1 LDGFV
6 RGSQEKFSGE
16 GRKQRGGGVSLKI
29 DGGDFAMN
37 MAKHFPKMLEM
48 GQSYPPSRKLDFYT
62 LIKEQFAQQGLREQV
77 KPGMR
82 IALGVGS
89 RGITNLKEIVKA
101 TLSVLIEAGARPFI
115 VPAMG
120 SHGGATAEG
129 QIQVLAEYGVTPES
143 TGVPIEA
150 SMAVKKIGSAFDGVD
165 VVFSVPAFEADGVV
179 VLNRVK
185 PHTDFRGTLGSG
197 VQKMMVIGFGKQVGA
212 NNAHR
217 AAAHMGYEVVL
228 REIARVIL
236 GAAPIFCA
244 IALVEDQNHQT
255 AEIEVLR
262 PENIVRGEGR
272 LFKKAEGL
280 LARLPFDEID
290 LLIIDR
296 IGKDISGSGM
306 DTNVIG
312 RDIDGYKSTLH
323 SPSRVTPRVSRIFVR
338 DLTPASNGNGI
349 GIGMA
354 DFTTARFVKALNL
367 QYTYMNALTSLGM
380 LGAKIPIYFDTD
392 RDAIEAALASLAAP
406 NPEKVRVVRIADT
419 LNLERFQVS
428 EGCVGA
434 TNGHPGVT
442 TAGVARDM
450 GFDAAANLLP
460 W

>member
-1 LDGFV
+1 
-6 RGSQEKFSGE
+6 
-16 GRKQRGGGVSLKI
+16 
-29 DGGDFAMN
+29 MN
-37 MAKHFPKMLEM
+37 MTNHFPKMLEM
-48 GQSYPPSRKLDFYT
+48 GQTYPPSPKLDFAQV
-62 LIKEQFAQQGLREQV
+62 IKEQFAQQGLREKV
-77 KPGMR
+77 TPGMR

-89 RGITNLKEIVKA
+89 RGITNLKEIVQA
-101 TLSVLIEAGARPFI
+101 ALGVLIEAGARPFI

-120 SHGGATAEG
+120 SHGGATPEG
-129 QIQVLAEYGVTPES
+129 QIEVLAEYGITS
-143 TGVPIEA
+143 QSMGVPIEA
-150 SMAVKKIGSAFDGVD
+150 SMAVKKIGTAFDGID
-165 VVFSVPAFEADGVV
+165 VVFSVPALEADGVV

-197 VQKMMVIGFGKQVGA
+197 IQKMLVIGFGKQVGA

-236 GAAPIFCA
+236 GAAPIFCG
-244 IALVEDQNHQT
+244 IALVEDQHHQT

-262 PENIVRGEGR
+262 PENIVREEGR
-272 LFKKAEGL
+272 LFKKAESL

-296 IGKDISGSGM
+296 IGKDISGAGM

-312 RDIDGYKSTLH
+312 RDIVGYAATLH
-323 SPSRVTPRVSRIFVR
+323 SSSSVTPRISRIFVR

-354 DFTTARFVKALNL
+354 DFTTARFVKSLNL

-380 LGAKIPIYFDTD
+380 QGAKIPIYFDTD

-406 NPEKVRVVRIADT
+406 DPEKVRVVRIADT
-419 LNLERFQVS
+419 LNLERFQAS
-428 EGCVGA
+428 EACVGA
-434 TNGHPGVT
+434 TNGHRGVT
-442 TAGVARDM
+442 TAGAARAM
-450 GFDAAANLLP
+450 EFDSAANLLP
-460 W
+460 L

>member
-1 LDGFV
+1 MDM
-6 RGSQEKFSGE
+6 SNQ
-16 GRKQRGGGVSLKI
+16 I
-29 DGGDFAMN
+29 
-37 MAKHFPKMLEM
+37 PKMLEM
-48 GQSYPPSRKLDFYT
+48 GQSYPPSPKLDFSHV
-62 LIKEQFAQQGLREQV
+62 IREQFAQQGLREKV

-101 TLSVLIEAGARPFI
+101 ALGVLTEAGARPFI

-129 QIQVLAEYGVTPES
+129 QIQVLAEYGVTPE
-143 TGVPIEA
+143 TMGVPIEA
-150 SMAVKKIGSAFDGVD
+150 SMAVKKIGTAFDVVD
-165 VVFSVPAFEADGVV
+165 VVFSVPALEADGVV

-197 VQKMMVIGFGKQVGA
+197 IQKMMVIGFGKQVGA

-228 REIARVIL
+228 REIAQMIL

-244 IALVEDQNHQT
+244 IALVEDQHHQT

-262 PENIVRGEGR
+262 PENIVREEGR
-272 LFKKAEGL
+272 LFKKAESL

-323 SPSRVTPRVSRIFVR
+323 SSNTVTPRVSRIFVR

-354 DFTTARFVKALNL
+354 DFTTARFVKSLNL

-380 LGAKIPIYFDTD
+380 LGAKIPIYFDSD
-392 RDAIEAALASLAAP
+392 RDAIQAALASLAAP
-406 NPEKVRVVRIADT
+406 HPEKVRVVRIADT

-428 EGCVGA
+428 EACVGA

-442 TAGVARDM
+442 TAGAPRDM
-450 GFDAAANLLP
+450 QFDSSANLLP
-460 W
+460 L

>member
-1 LDGFV
+1 
-6 RGSQEKFSGE
+6 
-16 GRKQRGGGVSLKI
+16 
-29 DGGDFAMN
+29 MN
-37 MAKHFPKMLEM
+37 MANHFPKMLEM
-48 GQSYPPSRKLDFYT
+48 GQSYPPSPKLDFAH
-62 LIKEQFAQQGLREQV
+62 LIKEQFAQQGLREKV
-77 KPGMR
+77 TPGMR

-101 TLSVLIEAGARPFI
+101 ALGVLTEAGARPFI

-120 SHGGATAEG
+120 SHGGATTEG
-129 QIQVLAEYGVTPES
+129 QIQVLAEYGVTPQS
-143 TGVPIEA
+143 MGVPIEA
-150 SMAVKKIGSAFDGVD
+150 SMAVKKIGTAFGGLD
-165 VVFSVPAFEADGVV
+165 VVFSVPALEADGVV

-197 VQKMMVIGFGKQVGA
+197 IQKMLVIGFGKQVGA

-236 GAAPIFCA
+236 GTAPIFCG
-244 IALVEDQNHQT
+244 IALVEDQHHQT
-255 AEIEVLR
+255 TEIEVLR
-262 PENIVRGEGR
+262 PENIVREEGR
-272 LFKKAEGL
+272 LFKKAESL

-290 LLIIDR
+290 LLIVDR
-296 IGKDISGSGM
+296 MGKDISGSGM

-312 RDIDGYKSTLH
+312 RDIDGYRSTLH
-323 SPSRVTPRVSRIFVR
+323 TSSTVTPRVSRIFVR

-354 DFTTARFVKALNL
+354 DFTTARFVKSLNL
-367 QYTYMNALTSLGM
+367 QYTYMNALTSLGV

-419 LNLERFQVS
+419 LNLERFQAS
-428 EGCVGA
+428 EACVGA

-442 TAGVARDM
+442 TAGAARAM
-450 GFDAAANLLP
+450 EFDSAANLIPL
-460 W
+460 

>member
-1 LDGFV
+1 MTNANHLP
-6 RGSQEKFSGE
+6 RM
-16 GRKQRGGGVSLKI
+16 I
-29 DGGDFAMN
+29 
-37 MAKHFPKMLEM
+37 EM
-48 GQSYPPSRKLDFYT
+48 EQSYPPSRKLDFPS
-62 LIKEQFAQQGLREQV
+62 LLEQQFTESGLRENI

-101 TLSVLIEAGARPFI
+101 TLGVLTGAGARPFI

-129 QIQVLAEYGVTPES
+129 QIEMLAEYGVTS
-143 TGVPIEA
+143 QSMGVPINA
-150 SMAVKKIGSAFDGVD
+150 SMEVRKIGTAFDGLD
-165 VVFSVPAFEADGVV
+165 VVFSVPALATDGVV

-197 VQKMMVIGFGKQVGA
+197 IQKMLVIGFGKQIGA

-217 AAAHMGYEVVL
+217 AAAHLGYEVVL
-228 REIARVIL
+228 REFAKTIL
-236 GAAPIFCA
+236 GAAPIFCG
-244 IALVEDQNHQT
+244 IALVEDQHHQT

-262 PENIVRGEGR
+262 SENIVREEGK
-272 LFKKAEGL
+272 LFRKAQSL

-312 RDIDGYKSTLH
+312 RDITGYTSSLH
-323 SPSRVTPRVSRIFVR
+323 SESTVTPRVSRIFVR

-354 DFTTARFVKALNL
+354 DFTTARLVKGLNL
-367 QYTYMNALTSLGM
+367 QYTYMNALTSLGV
-380 LGAKIPIYFDTD
+380 LPAKIPIYFDND
-392 RDAIEAALASLAAP
+392 REAIQAALASLAAP
-406 NPEKVRVVRIADT
+406 DPGKVRVVRIADT
-419 LNLERFQVS
+419 LNLDRFLVS
-428 EGCVGA
+428 EACVSA
-434 TNGHPGVT
+434 TNGHSVT
-442 TAGVARDM
+442 TAGTARDLE
-450 GFDAAANLLP
+450 FDVGANLLP
-460 W
+460 L

>member
-1 LDGFV
+1 
-6 RGSQEKFSGE
+6 
-16 GRKQRGGGVSLKI
+16 
-29 DGGDFAMN
+29 MN
-37 MAKHFPKMLEM
+37 MANHFPKMLEM

-77 KPGMR
+77 TPGMR

-101 TLSVLIEAGARPFI
+101 ALGVLIEAGARPFI

-129 QIQVLAEYGVTPES
+129 QIQVLAEYGVTAES
-143 TGVPIEA
+143 MGVPIEA
-150 SMAVKKIGSAFDGVD
+150 SMAVKKIGTAFDPRQAPRQAGTGGAGGVD

-244 IALVEDQNHQT
+244 IALVEDQHHQT
-255 AEIEVLR
+255 AEIEVMR
-262 PENIVRGEGR
+262 PENIVRDEGR
-272 LFKKAEGL
+272 MFKKAEGL

-312 RDIDGYKSTLH
+312 RDIDGYRSTLH
-323 SPSRVTPRVSRIFVR
+323 SSSSVTPRVSRIFVR

-380 LGAKIPIYFDTD
+380 LGAKIPIYFDSD

-428 EGCVGA
+428 EGCVEA

-442 TAGVARDM
+442 TSGVARDM
-450 GFDAAANLLP
+450 EFDVAANLLP
-460 W
+460 L

>member
-1 LDGFV
+1 
-6 RGSQEKFSGE
+6 
-16 GRKQRGGGVSLKI
+16 
-29 DGGDFAMN
+29 MN
-37 MAKHFPKMLEM
+37 TANHFPKMLEM
-48 GQSYPPSRKLDFYT
+48 GQSYPPSQKLDFPS
-62 LIKEQFAQQGLREQV
+62 LLEEQLTQTGLREKI
-77 KPGMR
+77 KPGMK

-89 RGITNLKEIVKA
+89 RGITNLKEIVKS
-101 TLSVLIEAGARPFI
+101 TLGVLTKAGARPFI

-129 QIQVLAEYGVTPES
+129 QIEMLASYGVTTES
-143 TGVPIEA
+143 MGVPIEA
-150 SMAVKKIGSAFDGVD
+150 SMEVRKIGTTFDGLD
-165 VVFSVPAFEADGVV
+165 VVFSVPAFAADGVV

-197 VQKMMVIGFGKQVGA
+197 IQKMLVIGFGKQVGA

-236 GAAPIFCA
+236 GAAPIFCG
-244 IALVEDQNHQT
+244 IALVEDQHHQT

-262 PENIVRGEGR
+262 PENIVREEGR
-272 LFKKAEGL
+272 LFKKAESL

-312 RDIDGYKSTLH
+312 RDIDGYRSTLH
-323 SPSRVTPRVSRIFVR
+323 SSSTVTPRVSRIFVR

-354 DFTTARFVKALNL
+354 DFTTARFVKSLNL
-367 QYTYMNALTSLGM
+367 EYMYMNALTSLGM

-392 RDAIEAALASLAAP
+392 RDAMEAALASLAAP
-406 NPEKVRVVRIADT
+406 HPEKVRVVRIADT
-419 LNLERFQVS
+419 LNLERFQAS

-434 TNGHPGVT
+434 TNGHAGVT
-442 TAGVARDM
+442 TAGAARTM
-450 GFDAAANLLP
+450 EFDSAANLLP
-460 W
+460 L

>member
-1 LDGFV
+1 MDM
-6 RGSQEKFSGE
+6 SNQ
-16 GRKQRGGGVSLKI
+16 I
-29 DGGDFAMN
+29 
-37 MAKHFPKMLEM
+37 PKMLEM
-48 GQSYPPSRKLDFYT
+48 GQSYPPSPKLDFSHV
-62 LIKEQFAQQGLREQV
+62 IREQFAQQGLREKI

-101 TLSVLIEAGARPFI
+101 ALGVLTEAGARPFI

-129 QIQVLAEYGVTPES
+129 QIQVLAEYGVTPE
-143 TGVPIEA
+143 TMGVPIEA
-150 SMAVKKIGSAFDGVD
+150 SMAVKKIGTAFDGVD
-165 VVFSVPAFEADGVV
+165 VVFSVPALEADGVV

-197 VQKMMVIGFGKQVGA
+197 IQKMMVIGFGKQVGA

-228 REIARVIL
+228 REIARMIL

-244 IALVEDQNHQT
+244 IALVEDQHHQT

-262 PENIVRGEGR
+262 PENIVREEGR
-272 LFKKAEGL
+272 LFKKAESL

-323 SPSRVTPRVSRIFVR
+323 SSNTVTPRVSRIFVR

-354 DFTTARFVKALNL
+354 DFTTARFVKSLNL

-380 LGAKIPIYFDTD
+380 LGAKIPIYFDSD
-392 RDAIEAALASLAAP
+392 RDAIQAALASLAAP
-406 NPEKVRVVRIADT
+406 DPEKVRVVRIADT

-428 EGCVGA
+428 EACVGA

-442 TAGVARDM
+442 TAGAPRDM
-450 GFDAAANLLP
+450 QFDSSANLLP
-460 W
+460 L